1 MPQMSGRLL
10 IGRFFKLFFSLLLA
24 LVFVG
29 AGVGLT
35 YGLRWSRNLPDYHA
49 LDSLTLGAV
58 TQVYA
63 RDGTT
68 LGTLV
73 PKIGET
79 NVSRTLVSLDE
90 ISPFMTAALIA
101 NEDRHFFEH
110 YGLDPNGILR
120 QFRRLSQNENVQ
132 GGSTLTNQLVKNT
145 LLADYQSART
155 AERKVKEW
163 LLSVQVE
170 RSFTKEEILQDYL
183 NIIYW
188 GDGGPV
194 ELYGIYSASQA
205 YFGKTPKQLSLAESL
220 YLTTLIPGPGLYY
233 PNYTRQ
239 RPLMKALLA
248 RMVEDKWV
256 TQAQADAAWHEKLQP
271 RGWKVAYDAQ
281 GNLKGA
287 KLVNR
292 SATYLKAVSTSRAPH
307 FMQQVQQ
314 ELVTRFGR
322 EKVYGSGGLRVYTT
336 LDPRAQNAVEAA
348 SRRARVPAGT
358 TLAAVISDPFTGEV
372 LGMIGQKLNGNAP
385 PADWNNAAQGQRQIG
400 SSIKPLLYTT
410 ALSTGIRQLDRYDD
424 TPISYPCPTC
434 EGGKYEPKDFEGE
447 MTGRDMSLRE
457 ALDRSLNLP
466 TVRLADK
473 IGLPTF
479 FGKLQELNIPPND
492 GTGLA
497 AALGA
502 VETTPVKMAAAY
514 APFVNG
520 GLYRAPRYITRV
532 TTARGELLYDSA
544 REVGQAHRVWTP
556 QVAYLG
562 LDMIRGVVDDLG
574 TRQGGFSE
582 PARIPGWPVGGKT
595 GTSTGP
601 KDLWFVG
608 VNPYYVGAVWI
619 GRQRGGNMAYN
630 IYSGV
635 WAPPIWRDMMA
646 PLLQGKAV
654 RDFAEPPGITYVQ
667 HPDSG
672 PYLKV
677 KVAQV
682 DPAYRGSTQT
692 ASEQL
697 PKPPQYR
704 EASLPGTSGGLVV
717 NLDSQTRKLATEF
730 TPPDRIIQRRVSAE
744 ELPAFAPDAAPQPLT
759 EEKADPAAV
768 KQQAAGNGTTD
779 GIPNAPKN

>member
-1 MPQMSGRLL
+1 MSGRALT
-10 IGRFFKLFFSLLLA
+10 GRFFRLLFSVLLA
-24 LVFVG
+24 LMLAT
-29 AGVGLT
+29 AGVAAT
-35 YGLRWSRNLPDYHA
+35 YGLKWSRNLPDYRA
-49 LDSLTLGAV
+49 LDSLKLGAV
-58 TQVYA
+58 TNVYA
-63 RDGTT
+63 RDGSP
-68 LGTLV
+68 LGTLI

-90 ISPFMTAALIA
+90 ISPFMTAALIV

-110 YGLDPNGILR
+110 YGLDPNGIAR
-120 QFRRLSQNENVQ
+120 QFRRISQNENVQ

-145 LLADYQSART
+145 LLSDYQSART
-155 AERKVKEW
+155 AERKLKEW

-194 ELYGIYSASQA
+194 ELYGIYSAAQA

-239 RPLMKALLA
+239 RPFMKALLA
-248 RMVEDKWV
+248 RMVEDRWV
-256 TQAQADAAWHEKLQP
+256 TQAQADAAWAEKLQP
-271 RGWKVAYDAQ
+271 RGWKVGYDSR
-281 GNLKGA
+281 GNLSGA

-292 SATYLKAVSTSRAPH
+292 KATYLKAVSTARAPH

-322 EKVYGSGGLRVYTT
+322 EKVYGSGGLRVFTT
-336 LDPRAQNAVEAA
+336 LDPQAQNAVEAA
-348 SRRARVPAGT
+348 SRGARIPYGT
-358 TLAAVISDPFTGEV
+358 TLAAVVSDPYTGEV
-372 LGMIGQKLNGNAP
+372 LGMVGQKLVGNAP

-410 ALSTGIRQLDRYDD
+410 ALSTGIGELDRYDD
-424 TPISYPCPTC
+424 KPISFPCPSCPT
-434 EGGKYEPKDFEGE
+434 GRYEPKDFEGE
-447 MTGRDMSLRE
+447 MTNRDMSLRE

-479 FGKLQELNIPPND
+479 FGKLRELNIPPND

-502 VETTPVKMAAAY
+502 VETTPVKMAATY

-520 GLYRAPRYITRV
+520 GLYRAPRYISRV

-544 REVGQAHRVWTP
+544 SEIGRGHRVWTP

-562 LDMIRGVVDDLG
+562 LDMIRGVVNDLSK
-574 TRQGGFSE
+574 REGGFSE
-582 PARIPGWPVGGKT
+582 PARIEGWSVGGKT
-595 GTSTGP
+595 GTTTGP

-619 GRQRGGNMAYN
+619 GKQKGGNMEEY
-630 IYSGV
+630 IYSGE
-635 WAPPIWRDMMA
+635 WAPPIWKTMMV
-646 PLLQGKAV
+646 PLLQGKAA
-654 RDFAEPPGITYVQ
+654 RDFAQPPGISTVQ
-667 HPDSG
+667 HPDPG
-672 PYLKV
+672 PYAKV
-677 KVAQV
+677 SVAV
-682 DPAYRGSTQT
+682 IDPSYKTNMGRLPEVPT
-692 ASEQL
+692 A
-697 PKPPQYR
+697 PQYR
-704 EASLPGTSGGLVV
+704 EAALPSGGGNQLVS
-717 NLDSQTRKLATEF
+717 LDRLTLKLATEF
-730 TPPDRIIQRRVSAE
+730 TPPERVIVRRVSAL
-744 ELPAFAPDAAPQPLT
+744 ELPAFAPDSTPQPLS
-759 EEKADPAAV
+759 EEVPDPEAV
-768 KQQAAGNGTTD
+768 KNLKAGNGITD
-779 GIPNAPKN
+779 GIPNAPRN

>member
-1 MPQMSGRLL
+1 VTARVLT
-10 IGRFFKLFFSLLLA
+10 GRFFKLLFSLLLA
-24 LVFVG
+24 VVF
-29 AGVGLT
+29 AALGVAVT
-35 YGLRWSRNLPDYHA
+35 FGLRWSKNLPDYRA

-63 RDGTT
+63 RDGSP
-68 LGTLV
+68 LGTMI
-73 PKIGET
+73 PKIGDT

-90 ISPFMTAALIA
+90 ISPYMTAALIS

-145 LLADYQSART
+145 LLADYQNART

-194 ELYGIYSASQA
+194 ELYGIYSAAQA
-205 YFGKTPKQLSLAESL
+205 YFGKTPRQLDLAQSV

-239 RPLMKALLA
+239 RPLMKALLD
-248 RMVEDKWV
+248 RMVEDHWV
-256 TQAQADAAWHEKLQP
+256 TRAQADAAWREDLQP
-271 RGWKVAYDAQ
+271 RGWKVRYDAS
-281 GNLKGA
+281 GNVVQA
-287 KLVNR
+287 QLVNR
-292 SATYLKAVSTSRAPH
+292 KLTYLKAVSTARAPH

-314 ELVTRFGR
+314 ELVNRFGR

-336 LDPRAQNAVEAA
+336 LDPKAQDAVEAA
-348 SRRARVPAGT
+348 SRNARVPSGT
-358 TLAAVISDPFTGEV
+358 TLAAVVSDPYTGEV

-410 ALSTGIRQLDRYDD
+410 ALSTGIGQLDRYLD
-424 TPISYPCPTC
+424 TPISYPCPSC
-434 EGGKYEPKDFEGE
+434 AGGKYEPKDFEGE
-447 MTGRDMSLRE
+447 MTNRDMTLRE

-520 GLYRAPRYITRV
+520 GMYRAPRYITRV

-544 REVGQAHRVWTP
+544 SEVGQAHRVWTP

-562 LDMIRGVVDDLG
+562 LDMIKGVVDDLG
-574 TRQGGFSE
+574 TREGGFSE
-582 PARIPGWPVGGKT
+582 PARIEGWPVGGKT

-619 GRQRGGNMAYN
+619 GKQQGGNMAYN

-635 WAPPIWRDMMA
+635 WAPPIWHNMMA
-646 PLLQGKAV
+646 PLLKNKTV
-654 RDFAEPPGITYVQ
+654 RDFAQPQGITFAE
-667 HPDSG
+667 HPDTG
-672 PYLKV
+672 PYAKV
-677 KVAQV
+677 KVALL
-682 DPAYRGSTQT
+682 DPAFRNAANTEAQT
-692 ASEQL
+692 L
-697 PKPPQYR
+697 PTAPTYS
-704 EASLPGTSGGLVV
+704 EASLPPTAGGVV
-717 NLDSQTRKLATEF
+717 VSLDRLTLKLANEF
-730 TPPDRIIQRRVSAE
+730 TPPDRIVQRRVSVE
-744 ELPAFAPDAAPQPLT
+744 ELPAFAPDSAPTPLT
-759 EEKADPAAV
+759 EQKADPALV
-768 KQQAAGNGTTD
+768 KSLNSAAGTTD
-779 GIPNAPKN
+779 GIPNAPRN

>member
-1 MPQMSGRLL
+1 MSARLL
-10 IGRFFKLFFSLLLA
+10 TGRFFKLLFSLLLA

-63 RDGTT
+63 RDGSS

-79 NVSRTLVSLDE
+79 SVSRTLVSLDE
-90 ISPFMTAALIA
+90 ISPYMTAALVS

-145 LLADYQSART
+145 ILSDYQNART

-163 LLSVQVE
+163 ILSVQVE

-194 ELYGIYSASQA
+194 ELYGIYAASQA
-205 YFGKTPKQLSLAESL
+205 YFGKTPKQLDLAESL

-233 PNYTRQ
+233 PNYERQ
-239 RPLMKALLA
+239 RPLMKALLG

-256 TQAQADAAWHEKLQP
+256 TQAQADAAWKEKLQP
-271 RGWKVAYDAQ
+271 RGWKVAYNAA
-281 GNLKGA
+281 GNLTGA

-292 SATYLKAVSTSRAPH
+292 SATYLKDVRTARAPH

-336 LDPRAQNAVEAA
+336 LDPKAQDAVEAA
-348 SRRARVPAGT
+348 SRKAKVPYGT
-358 TLAAVISDPFTGEV
+358 TLAAVVSDPYTGEV
-372 LGMIGQKLNGNAP
+372 LGMVGQKLNGNAP

-410 ALSTGIRQLDRYDD
+410 ALSTGIGQLDRYLD
-424 TPISYPCPTC
+424 TPISFPCPSC
-434 EGGKYEPKDFEGE
+434 KGGKYEPQDFEGE
-447 MTGRDMSLRE
+447 MTNRDMSLRE

-514 APFVNG
+514 APFANG
-520 GLYRAPRYITRV
+520 GLYRAPRYISRV

-544 REVGQAHRVWTP
+544 SEVAQAHRVWTP
-556 QVAYLG
+556 QVAYMG

-582 PARIPGWPVGGKT
+582 PARIDGWEVGGKT

-619 GRQRGGNMAYN
+619 GRQKGGNMAYN

-635 WAPPIWRDMMA
+635 WAPPIWHDMMV
-646 PLLQGKAV
+646 PLLQGKTA
-654 RDFAEPPGITYVQ
+654 RDFAQPAGITYAQ
-667 HPDSG
+667 HPDRG
-672 PYLKV
+672 PYTKV
-677 KVAQV
+677 KVALL
-682 DPAYRGSTQT
+682 DPAYRNAANTEITETPPT
-692 ASEQL
+692 A
-697 PKPPQYR
+697 PQYR
-704 EASLPGTSGGLVV
+704 EASLPSTSDGMVV
-717 NLDSQTRKLATEF
+717 SLDRLTLKLATEF
-730 TPPDRIIQRRVSAE
+730 TPPDRIIQRRISAL
-744 ELPAFAPDAAPQPLT
+744 ELPAFAPDSSPQPLT
-759 EEKADPAAV
+759 DQKADPAAV
-768 KQQAAGNGTTD
+768 KQQQAGNGTTD
-779 GIPNAPKN
+779 GIPNAPRN

>member
-1 MPQMSGRLL
+1 MTGRLL
-10 IGRFFKLFFSLLLA
+10 TGRFFKLLFSLLLA
-24 LVFVG
+24 LVFV
-29 AGVGLT
+29 ALGVGVT

-63 RDGTT
+63 RDGSP

-90 ISPFMTAALIA
+90 ISPFMTAALIS

-110 YGLDPNGILR
+110 YGLDPNGIAR

-205 YFGKTPKQLSLAESL
+205 YFGKTPKQLDLAESL

-256 TQAQADAAWHEKLQP
+256 TQAQADAAWAEKLQP
-271 RGWKVAYDAQ
+271 RGWKVSYTASGDL
-281 GNLKGA
+281 NGA

-292 SATYLKAVSTSRAPH
+292 SATYLRAVSTSRAPH

-336 LDPRAQNAVEAA
+336 LDPQAQNAVEAA
-348 SRRARVPAGT
+348 SRKAKIPYGT
-358 TLAAVISDPFTGEV
+358 TLAAVVSDPYTGEV
-372 LGMIGQKLNGNAP
+372 LGMVGQKLVGNAP

-410 ALSTGIRQLDRYDD
+410 ALSTGIKQLDLYED
-424 TPISYPCPTC
+424 TPISFPCPTC
-434 EGGKYEPKDFEGE
+434 KGGKYEPQDFEGE
-447 MTGRDMSLRE
+447 MTNRSMTLRE

-479 FGKLQELNIPPND
+479 FGKLNELNIPPND

-514 APFVNG
+514 APFANG
-520 GLYRAPRYITRV
+520 GLYRAPRYISRV
-532 TTARGELLYDSA
+532 TTARGELLYDSSS
-544 REVGQAHRVWTP
+544 EIGKAHRVWTP

-562 LDMIRGVVDDLG
+562 LDMIKGVVDDLG
-574 TRQGGFSE
+574 TREGGFSE
-582 PARIPGWPVGGKT
+582 PARIAGWPVGGKT

-619 GRQRGGNMAYN
+619 GRQKGGNMAYN

-635 WAPPIWRDMMA
+635 WAPPIWHDMMV
-646 PLLQGKAV
+646 PLLQNKTV
-654 RDFAEPPGITYVQ
+654 RDFAQPAGIEYVQ
-667 HPDSG
+667 HPDTG
-672 PYLKV
+672 PYTKV
-677 KVAQV
+677 KVALV
-682 DPAYRGSTQT
+682 DPAYKDTTSTVIET
-692 ASEQL
+692 V
-697 PKPPQYR
+697 PTVPQYR
-704 EASLPGTSGGLVV
+704 EASLPSSGGGMVV
-717 NLDSQTRKLATEF
+717 TLDRLTLKMATEF
-730 TPPDRIIQRRVSAE
+730 TPPDRIIQRRVSAT
-744 ELPAFAPDAAPQPLT
+744 ELPAFAPDANPQPLT
-759 EEKADPAAV
+759 EEAADPAAV